1 MIFKAYGGFV
11 EIEWEE
17 VKEVIKQELN
27 KMSKEKLV
35 QFIMERDGE
44 LIELHKEFKDEIV
57 ENYVKDCWEEVWETK
72 KL

>member
-57 ENYVKDCWEEVWETK
+57 ENYVKDCWEEV
-72 KL
+72 